1 MNFVRTIYDRLFLD
15 YRVSLKDA
23 RDSEDKINPAENS
36 VIYRYFL
43 DRKRKELGRG
53 KRKTAMEML
62 IEAGRTEEKADY
74 LRRILTYMC
83 EDPLRYR
90 EGHVYKSE
98 SEPGEKEEEKRIYL
112 LGLRPLLRAA
122 GSSLAG
128 KQEAKVAEVR
138 RELEALRDDLDQ
150 NQKRAKQIA
159 DGIPAAEW
167 ESLTEYL
174 FRTALHET
182 IKVFFRDMGYSFSEE
197 VHRADLHSRKV
208 NKVLD
213 LLEYCGSEMNVTI
226 AFGEEA
232 GNRIDLQPE
241 ACNLLLDI
249 LNRAGEDEN
258 YDGGFVPL
266 IISPYGHMLCIL
278 GRDYYRCMFS
288 ETDFREHSGK
298 IARSDKKKR
307 YAFGVVG
314 PVLDPKDWGSEYSG
328 LQYEIW
334 GDSQTDFSS
343 GMDFANAESRF
354 RSWTGRAKDVFIE
367 WNEAL
372 AIRVDKMGQLGFLGT
387 FFGFDTSGADE
398 AEGQYRASREEL
410 LQREEAYVR
419 EAMR

>member
-1 MNFVRTIYDRLFLD
+1 MNFVRTIYDRLFLN
-15 YRVSLKDA
+15 YRESLKNA

-128 KQEAKVAEVR
+128 KEEARIPDVR
-138 RELEALRDDLDQ
+138 RELESFRNELDWDRE
-150 NQKRAKQIA
+150 KAKQIA
-159 DGIPAAEW
+159 DGITAAEW
-167 ESLTEYL
+167 KCLTEYL

-182 IKVFFRDMGYSFSEE
+182 IKVFFRDMGYSFSEG
-197 VHRADLHSRKV
+197 VSGADFHGRKV

-213 LLEYCGSEMNVTI
+213 LLEYCGSEMDVRI
-226 AFGEEA
+226 AFGEEV
-232 GNRIDLQPE
+232 GNSMELQPE
-241 ACNLLLDI
+241 ACDLLLDI
-249 LNRAGEDEN
+249 MNRAGEDEN

-278 GRDYYRCMFS
+278 GRDYYRCMLS
-288 ETDFREHSGK
+288 EKDFREHSGK

-314 PVLDPKDWGSEYSG
+314 PVLDSKDWGSEYSG
-328 LQYEIW
+328 LQYEMW
-334 GDSQTDFSS
+334 SDSKTDFSS
-343 GMDFANAESRF
+343 GMDFANAESQF
-354 RSWTGRAKDVFIE
+354 RYLTGTAKDVFIE
-367 WNEAL
+367 RNEAL
-372 AIRVDKMGQLGFLGT
+372 AIREDKMGQLGFLGT